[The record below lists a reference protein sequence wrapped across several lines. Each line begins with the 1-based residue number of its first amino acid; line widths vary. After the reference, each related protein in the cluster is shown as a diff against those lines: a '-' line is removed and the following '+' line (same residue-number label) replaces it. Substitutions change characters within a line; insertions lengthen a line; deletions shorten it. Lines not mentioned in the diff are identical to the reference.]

1 LVVIELVEK
10 RNELFLGGL
19 DSLLVQEVPHL
30 PLAHLWLRAQYT
42 TSNLQVARS
51 RGKELRCSRYRAVLV
66 FVALFEELLHLC
78 QFSFAQA
85 TSLLDKLSDA
95 SGAAEPPWTRRN

>member
-1 LVVIELVEK
+1 M
-10 RNELFLGGL
+10 
-19 DSLLVQEVPHL
+19 
-30 PLAHLWLRAQYT
+30 
-42 TSNLQVARS
+42 
-51 RGKELRCSRYRAVLV
+51 YRAVLV

-85 TSLLDKLSDA
+85 ARLLDELSDA